1 MKQFASPFIFTLL
14 LSMPIFTSFG
24 QEMDNRT
31 IEKVIHVL
39 ADSIKGEEG
48 NWQFVLKDRLLTCIT
63 DTNANRMRIMTP
75 IIEQKKLA
83 YTDILK
89 LMESNFDTALYVKYA
104 ISDGLLWSVFI
115 HPLRELSRDQLID
128 GILQV
133 YTAAHTYGITYNST
147 SLNFPN
153 RKEEKRLKKS
163 KKL

>member
-1 MKQFASPFIFTLL
+1 
-14 LSMPIFTSFG
+14 
-24 QEMDNRT
+24 
-31 IEKVIHVL
+31 
-39 ADSIKGEEG
+39 
-48 NWQFVLKDRLLTCIT
+48 
-63 DTNANRMRIMTP
+63 MTP

-153 RKEEKRLKKS
+153 RKEKIGIFG
-163 KKL
+163 